1 MIGRYEKGRR
11 VSVAMLL
18 VLAVAVAKPYW
29 WNLSGW
35 SGALADDSLLLAGA
49 ILLASLTRT
58 AVLLT
63 PAT

>member
-1 MIGRYEKGRR
+1 
-11 VSVAMLL
+11 MLL